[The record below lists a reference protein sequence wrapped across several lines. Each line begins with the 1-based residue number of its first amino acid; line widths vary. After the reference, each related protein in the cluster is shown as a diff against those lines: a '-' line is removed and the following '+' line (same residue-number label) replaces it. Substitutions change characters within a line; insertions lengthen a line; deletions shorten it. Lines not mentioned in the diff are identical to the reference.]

1 MGIFVSLR
9 RLGIPVREQMAEQH
23 RDREEHDLLMQEIKR
38 LNDYMALMTN
48 EPSPPTEE
56 DDTDATT

>member
-1 MGIFVSLR
+1 MSLR
-9 RLGIPVREQMAEQH
+9 RLGVPVRDQITEQH
-23 RDREEHDLLMQEIKR
+23 RDRDEQELLLQQIKR

-56 DDTDATT
+56 DDTDPTT